1 MSAGSALQERI
12 VLLFNIRGA
21 VSAVCSIINATF
33 SVSNRTDCAPGNK
46 SQVKIHLSRCCCCI
60 NWHRERQLFNCLV
73 KKMTL
78 SPKGSGDTTDMHSFQ
93 FVVGFFCLAHFLADA
108 IEKQN
113 MILTCNYMGIMHV
126 FGSGSVRMSSDM
138 KLNESLCELLW
149 ESSDCSE
156 GTYRV
161 QPKSRF
167 HRCINGWNLGS

>member
-21 VSAVCSIINATF
+21 VSAVCSIIDATF

-46 SQVKIHLSRCCCCI
+46 SQVKMHLSRCCCCI

-113 MILTCNYMGIMHV
+113 MILICNYMGIMHV
-126 FGSGSVRMSSDM
+126 FWQWICENEFWYEAEWISVWAALGVIR
-138 KLNESLCELLW
+138 LLRRYLQGAA
-149 ESSDCSE
+149 E
-156 GTYRV
+156 V
-161 QPKSRF
+161 QVSPL
-167 HRCINGWNLGS
+167 H